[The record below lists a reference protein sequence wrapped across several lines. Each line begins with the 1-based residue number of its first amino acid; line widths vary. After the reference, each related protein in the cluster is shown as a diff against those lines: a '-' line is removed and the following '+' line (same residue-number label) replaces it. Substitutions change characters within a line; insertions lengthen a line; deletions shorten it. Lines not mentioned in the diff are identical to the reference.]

1 MVKGTGFGNN
11 KLKRKRYPKEEIGN
25 EKDKSGQKTE
35 VRNGKG
41 R

>member
-1 MVKGTGFGNN
+1 MVKGTGLGNN
-11 KLKRKRYPKEEIGN
+11 RLKRKRYSKEGIGN

-35 VRNGKG
+35 VRNGEG